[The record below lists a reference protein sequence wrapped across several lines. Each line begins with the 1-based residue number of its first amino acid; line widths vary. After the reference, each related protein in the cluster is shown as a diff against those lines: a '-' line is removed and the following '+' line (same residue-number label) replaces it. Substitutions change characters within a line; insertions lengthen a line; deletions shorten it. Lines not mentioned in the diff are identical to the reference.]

1 MSASMPPTDGEGQA
15 ISLRKDLQPQPLL
28 EGESGALAR
37 GETVELSRGRRAV
50 AAAATARDKTIGQL
64 VALLVPLIR
73 ATRFPLLAVVL
84 VAAVPALLV
93 IVIALLRPGPDD
105 GFWLVLAAAGLVVAG
120 WLELRRRQL
129 LAVASDPASLAD
141 AVRSVV
147 TGQDL
152 WDNVIRN
159 VGTARQGVG
168 AVGAAVKVRRS
179 RPVRVLKG
187 MWRGVQ
193 LTGVLTQITDRPELA
208 PLLPGRLR
216 GLWFLVIACLITALV
231 LGLAVLVSGLLYLLG
246 A

>member
-1 MSASMPPTDGEGQA
+1 M
-15 ISLRKDLQPQPLL
+15 
-28 EGESGALAR
+28 
-37 GETVELSRGRRAV
+37 

-129 LAVASDPASLAD
+129 LAVASDPAALAD

-159 VGTARQGVG
+159 VGRLAKEWAPSEQ
-168 AVGAAVKVRRS
+168 RS
-179 RPVRVLKG
+179 RS
-187 MWRGVQ
+187 
-193 LTGVLTQITDRPELA
+193 DA
-208 PLLPGRLR
+208 PGRC
-216 GLWFLVIACLITALV
+216 A
-231 LGLAVLVSGLLYLLG
+231 S
-246 A
+246 